1 MGLFRTDGER
11 FGMLDAQAWRAARL
25 VIDTGLHAFGWDR
38 ERAVD
43 ELVGATGFERV
54 DAEIEVDRYVAIPGQ
69 ALAYKVGQREI
80 ERLRAG
86 GSATAEAAGRSFDL
100 RHFHDELLGH
110 GALPLSVLGARL
122 PGWLGE
128 S

>member
-1 MGLFRTDGER
+1 MGLFRTEGER

-43 ELVGATGFERV
+43 ELVEATGFERA
-54 DAEIEVDRYVAIPGQ
+54 DAAIEVDRYLAIPGQ

-80 ERLRAG
+80 ERLRAE
-86 GSATAEAAGRSFDL
+86 AAAAAEAAGRPFDL

-110 GALPLSVLGARL
+110 GALPLDVLNARL
-122 PGWLGE
+122 PGWVNPD
-128 S
+128 